1 MYVTN
6 RNRIEEKKSPSGA
19 SVWWLLAEEDGA
31 PLFEMR
37 YFAIT
42 RGAATSGSRHFF
54 EHEVYVT
61 RGQGKI
67 EGDEETVPISEGDAI
82 LILPREKHKIIN
94 TGQGTLE
101 FICIIPRGKENALK

>member
-1 MYVTN
+1 LYVTN
-6 RNRIEEKKSPSGA
+6 RSRTEEKKTPSGA

-37 YFAIT
+37 YFAIA
-42 RGAATSGSRHFF
+42 RGASTTGSRHFF

-61 RGQGKI
+61 RGEGKI
-67 EGDEETVPISEGDAI
+67 EGDVETVSISEGDAV

-94 TGQGTLE
+94 TGGGTLE
-101 FICIIPRGKENALK
+101 FICIIPKGKENDLK